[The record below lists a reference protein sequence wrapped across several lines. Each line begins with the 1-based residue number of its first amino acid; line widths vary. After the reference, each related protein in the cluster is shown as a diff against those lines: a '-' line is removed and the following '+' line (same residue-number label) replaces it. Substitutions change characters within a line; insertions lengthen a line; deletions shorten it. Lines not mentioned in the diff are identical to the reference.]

1 MTAAILGVQ
10 WAQLHSRPLQAFL
23 LHNWDSRKSSLNW
36 LIQLPKGF
44 FQSVLVEATGTSA
57 REGRTWYSPMKIT
70 TDASLWGWGAHSGD
84 WQAQGGGMPVIK
96 FQRTCSSG
104 ECFNCSGGE
113 GQFKR
118 PVDFFSDNATT
129 VAYLNKQGGTRSDT
143 LLLLSQQILSWAENN
158 VSSVRAVHIS
168 GTVNVLVD
176 YLSRVNI
183 SASSWEL
190 KTRSRRSC

>member
-1 MTAAILGVQ
+1 MQNFRLLPQVSLRQIMQLLSLMTAAILGVQ

-84 WQAQGGGMPVIK
+84 WQAQGAWLPEEAC
-96 FQRTCSSG
+96 QSSNFRELVAVG
-104 ECFNCSGGE
+104 
-113 GQFKR
+113 
-118 PVDFFSDNATT
+118 NALI
-129 VAYLNKQGGTRSDT
+129 AL
-143 LLLLSQQILSWAENN
+143 EE
-158 VSSVRAVHIS
+158 
-168 GTVNVLVD
+168 
-176 YLSRVNI
+176 RVNSKDLLI
-183 SASSWEL
+183 FFR
-190 KTRSRRSC
+190 TMPQP